1 VSARFGSAEDMRH
14 AWVSILGA
22 PARSQKSTK
31 SVESSAAE
39 EGTEETAQER
49 VSDETLAAIL
59 ADTPIATLPLS
70 VRARNALDRAGLTKM
85 IDMLALGS
93 NRLSAVRG
101 VGRQVAK
108 EILELRDRWQALR
121 TVSAAEV
128 PPFFP
133 GYAGEDFHVS
143 MVSLGRE
150 LAAGLLEGGLPTLRA
165 VAQAPS
171 SQVEHLAKVHAFDLA
186 AVRKTLAA
194 ENEKANQRA
203 KPTTLEGWMDALL
216 PPRKGRKDLHLV
228 RALYGLEAP
237 FAGRLDVT
245 VRELADRE
253 KKDPRRHLHRPR
265 KGTLGLG
272 DALRVARASRGR
284 VVAPGRARRGRPAR
298 HDRRRARADD
308 SAFHGSRRGRAHV
321 GGGARA
327 CGRRARKRQWGLAP
341 FAAPRSRALGLSLR

>member
-1 VSARFGSAEDMRH
+1 MRTHHLEIVEIAVSPDRDLIGQDWAKIAIAAERFDPSVRDELRGFFERCFARDVSARFGSAEDMRH

-194 ENEKANQRA
+194 ENEKASDDGG
-203 KPTTLEGWMDALL
+203 EID
-216 PPRKGRKDLHLV
+216 
-228 RALYGLEAP
+228 
-237 FAGRLDVT
+237 
-245 VRELADRE
+245 
-253 KKDPRRHLHRPR
+253 RHLHVPIVWIEFWWHRGMR
-265 KGTLGLG
+265 WLH
-272 DALRVARASRGR
+272 RVFDLVSNNA
-284 VVAPGRARRGRPAR
+284 
-298 HDRRRARADD
+298 
-308 SAFHGSRRGRAHV
+308 
-321 GGGARA
+321 
-327 CGRRARKRQWGLAP
+327 WLN
-341 FAAPRSRALGLSLR
+341 